1 MSARVSDGV
10 QVKLVLFDSLSVH
23 LRTAAFVDSEQVSI
37 GRYTESKAEQ
47 RSHALSDLQDV
58 LSKLTSG
65 FDPITVR
72 SLHKVQVWTGPNWA
86 NGL

>member
-1 MSARVSDGV
+1 MLARVSDGV

-72 SLHKVQVWTGPNWA
+72 SLHKV
-86 NGL
+86 